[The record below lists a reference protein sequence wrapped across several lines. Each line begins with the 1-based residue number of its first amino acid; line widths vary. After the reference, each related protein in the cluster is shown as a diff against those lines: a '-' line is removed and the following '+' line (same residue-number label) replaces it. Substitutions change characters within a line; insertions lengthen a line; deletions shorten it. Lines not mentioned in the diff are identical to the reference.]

1 MMSTAAT
8 ATCAMESKYQWPA
21 ASCSLHALLW
31 YFSVEFSQYGRPKF
45 RSRATIK
52 PKNEISVER

>member
-8 ATCAMESKYQWPA
+8 ATCATESKY
-21 ASCSLHALLW
+21 ALLE

-45 RSRATIK
+45 RSRAKIK
-52 PKNEISVER
+52 PQNEINVER

>member
-8 ATCAMESKYQWPA
+8 ATCATESKYQWPA

-31 YFSVEFSQYGRPKF
+31 YFPDEFSQYGRPKF

-52 PKNEISVER
+52 RKNEINVER